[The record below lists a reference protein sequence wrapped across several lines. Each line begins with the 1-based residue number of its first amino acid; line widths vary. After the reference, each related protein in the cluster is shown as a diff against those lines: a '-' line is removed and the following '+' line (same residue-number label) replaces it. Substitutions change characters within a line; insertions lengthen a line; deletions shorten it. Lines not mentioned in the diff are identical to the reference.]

1 MELGNQDYKY
11 YTESDG
17 DKKAAAAGA
26 AVGGSLGAWHGLNKA
41 VGKEYEKYKK
51 ASQLYDQ
58 TANHNINL
66 TNQRIRKSKIG
77 PSKKYR
83 NRFKNMA
90 KKSAKLADEQ
100 FAKADHYASPGRIK
114 DSINKVGKKKV
125 LKYVAKYGA
134 PTAVATGVAAYGLH
148 KLYKHRNESVEDG
161 NMNTIAL
168 YETEYDGVYATEDG
182 YLVDEDGNLYDGN
195 GDLIQESA
203 ISFENDNEI
212 ALYETEMPDIYATED
227 GYFVDEDGNLYDGNG
242 DLVEE
247 DAVVLERGNLEK
259 TKGMAK
265 ASAAGAAGAGLG
277 YVAGTTARSIK
288 ALKRAAAIDAKHL
301 ATGKP
306 YASRA
311 AKAFSHQGISA
322 RRLAKDIK
330 KAGRKGAAVGAGV
343 GLVAYGAKKA
353 YDHFKGKNEAKC
365 ESTVTNYDGLA

>member
-134 PTAVATGVAAYGLH
+134 PAAVATGVAAYGLH

-195 GDLIQESA
+195 GE
-203 ISFENDNEI
+203 
-212 ALYETEMPDIYATED
+212 
-227 GYFVDEDGNLYDGNG
+227 
-242 DLVEE
+242 LVEE
-247 DAVVLERGNLEK
+247 DAVVLERGNLER
-259 TKGMAK
+259 TKGIAK
-265 ASAAGAAGAGLG
+265 ATAAGAAGAGLG